1 MIILQVSILYDHVPM
16 TKNPKSYSGTASLY
30 DQITGLYDIDTNSYA
45 DKQQF
50 FG

>member
-1 MIILQVSILYDHVPM
+1 M
-16 TKNPKSYSGTASLY
+16 TENPKSYSGTASLY

-50 FG
+50 FGWNHFVNNQSSS